1 MTNIMKCLSLLFASL
16 CLMVSSLQADSYSEL
31 TKDFSFGKAD
41 IQSMSVLTFGPEGLL
56 FVGDAN
62 AGKVFAID
70 LKDRVQNTSKEG
82 FSLENVEA
90 KLASLLGTTAQGVV
104 IHDFAVNPISQN
116 IYLAVSRSD
125 ATQLGFWKLPND
137 LGAAT
142 ILLKIDPKG
151 EISEVNLEKISFD
164 SAEVP
169 KLIEPGQQS
178 WRKSDMRTES
188 ITDIAY
194 AEGKLYVT
202 GLSNEEF
209 ASNLRI
215 LDFPFTDNSQASSL
229 EVWHIAHGKSE
240 TEAPIR
246 TLLPYDFNGETH
258 ILASYTC
265 TPFVSFSVK
274 DLEDGKH
281 LKVKTLAEF
290 GFSNMPI
297 DIIRYRRDD
306 KDYILMSNTSK
317 ALIKIDPDDIPDAE
331 NISRKLEKG
340 EYTVGL
346 DHDVLSRVGI
356 THIDNYNSEN
366 VLVLQRM
373 PNGLLSL
380 RTYANAWL

>member
-1 MTNIMKCLSLLFASL
+1 MKRLSILIASL
-16 CLMVSSLQADSYSEL
+16 ILIVSSLQADAYSEL
-31 TKDFSFGKAD
+31 TKNFSFGKAD

-56 FVGDAN
+56 FVGDAT
-62 AGKVFAID
+62 AGKIFAID
-70 LKDRVQNTSKEG
+70 LKDRASNTNKEG

-90 KLASLLGTTAQGVV
+90 KLASLLGTTTQGVV

-125 ATQLGFWKLPND
+125 AKQLDFWKLPND
-137 LGAAT
+137 IGAAT

-151 EISEVNLEKISFD
+151 NISEVKLDAISFD
-164 SAEVP
+164 TTVVP
-169 KLIEPGQQS
+169 KVIDAGEKTF
-178 WRKSDMRTES
+178 RKSDKRTEA

-194 AEGKLYVT
+194 DKGKLYVT
-202 GLSNEEF
+202 GLSNEAF
-209 ASNLRI
+209 ASSLRI
-215 LDFPFTDNSQASSL
+215 LDFPFTDQSLASTL

-246 TLLPYDFNGETH
+246 TLLPYDFDGETH

-265 TPFVSFSVK
+265 TPFVSFPVK
-274 DLEDGKH
+274 GLTNDKH

-317 ALIKIDPDDIPDAE
+317 ALIKIDPSDIPNAE
-331 NISRKLEKG
+331 NISRKLEDG

-346 DHDVLSRVGI
+346 PHDVLSRIGI
-356 THIDNYNSEN
+356 THIDNYNAEN

-380 RTYANAWL
+380 RSYANAWL

>member
-1 MTNIMKCLSLLFASL
+1 MKRLSFLISSL
-16 CLMVSSLQADSYSEL
+16 ILIVSSLQADTYSEL
-31 TKDFSFGKAD
+31 TKNFSFGKAD

-56 FVGDAN
+56 FVGDAS
-62 AGKVFAID
+62 AGKVYAID
-70 LKDRVQNTSKEG
+70 LKDRDPNTSKEG
-82 FSLENVEA
+82 FTLENVEA
-90 KLASLLGTTAQGVV
+90 KLASLLGTSAQGVV

-137 LGAAT
+137 IASAT
-142 ILLKIDPKG
+142 ILLKIDPEG
-151 EISEVNLEKISFD
+151 NISEVKLDAISFD
-164 SAEVP
+164 AAQVP
-169 KLIEPGQQS
+169 KVIDAGEKTF
-178 WRKSDMRTES
+178 RKSDKRTEA

-194 AEGKLYVT
+194 DNGKLYVT
-202 GLSNEEF
+202 GLSNEAF
-209 ASNLRI
+209 ASSLRI
-215 LDFPFTDNSQASSL
+215 LDFPFTDQSQASTL

-246 TLLPYDFNGETH
+246 TLLPYSFEGETH

-274 DLEDGKH
+274 ELENDKH

-306 KDYILMSNTSK
+306 KDYILMSNSSK
-317 ALIKIDPDDIPDAE
+317 ALIKIDPTEIPDAE

-346 DHDVLSRVGI
+346 PHDVLSRVGI
-356 THIDNYNSEN
+356 THIDNYNADN

-373 PNGLLSL
+373 PNGLLNL